1 MASPYP
7 GESVKLAVVIV
18 HYNSSA
24 DLNRCLESLVAYAP
38 AAEHRIIIVDNA
50 SQDDGLAEVHSR
62 YPDFQW
68 IFSKENLGYSKGCNL
83 GMAQVEAEYY
93 LVLNPD
99 IVIQPGALEHLLDF
113 ADRTPRAG
121 MVGPQLLNEDLTVQD
136 SCRRFYN
143 LKTLLLRRTF
153 LGKIFPN
160 SETVHLHLMGDFDH
174 RSVRPVDWV
183 LGGCILVRR
192 SAMLRTGPMDER
204 FFLYFEDV
212 DWCYRMWQAGFEV
225 VYTPD
230 ARFIH
235 RHRRDSA
242 QGKFTR
248 TFWLHLGSL
257 ISFYEK
263 WGVLV
268 WLVKKWRDPLL
279 VFLLWGLDMVGLPT
293 AFGVAYGLRRV
304 MGRFFSEEL
313 YPFGEYA
320 PLLWF
325 SLLLASLTFLLTGR
339 YRTVRRRGSPSLG
352 EHLQQVGGVAVLL
365 LAATYLGH
373 LDVISRAVLLMFI
386 PLLAISTALGA
397 RGVYQ
402 IMRRLEK
409 GHLSLERTLLVGQ
422 PDRLQ
427 SWIIETGKLVDQ
439 GVDVAGYVCEPPV
452 GEDGL
457 PPLADGEIP
466 WLGSPSSL
474 LEVVRRYRISQ
485 VAFWDRPV
493 NDPQTWLQ
501 VAGLRRL
508 RIRLRWN
515 LDDVWLLASGAQAE
529 DFAGGISAVQGLG
542 SGSALRSAF
551 DKGISFLFGA
561 LTSLWSWLPW
571 LYLKWVRTR
580 GDSAKIERI
589 TANDIWGNNPRLTVA
604 VGPNGQLL
612 SLPWQFGLMRG
623 LVLGRLR
630 LFGPKASLSSV
641 KFQPSRSHDLVGF
654 WKDEPGAPGLTGS
667 WAGRKASHPEY
678 EHGQLGVAKKSVSL
692 FSIIKQLW
700 CDPGGFGVIGQ
711 PNQSESSQDPALDG
725 HEVS

>member
-1 MASPYP
+1 M
-7 GESVKLAVVIV
+7 KLAVVIV

-50 SQDDGLAEVHSR
+50 SQDDGLAVVHQR
-62 YPDFQW
+62 YPNFQW

-113 ADRTPRAG
+113 ADQTPRAG
-121 MVGPQLLNEDLTVQD
+121 MVGPQLLNEDLSVQD

-143 LKTLLLRRTF
+143 LKTLLLRRTI

-160 SETVHLHLMGDFDH
+160 SKTVHLHLMGDFDH

-212 DWCYRMWQAGFEV
+212 DWCYRMWQAGYEV

-242 QGKFTR
+242 QGKLNR

-268 WLVKKWRDPLL
+268 WLVKKWREPLL
-279 VFLLWGLDMVGLPT
+279 VFLLWSLDMLGLT
-293 AFGVAYGLRRV
+293 AAFGAAYGVRGLL
-304 MGRFFSEEL
+304 GRFFTEEL
-313 YPFGEYA
+313 YPFSEYA
-320 PLLWF
+320 PLLLF
-325 SLLLASLTFLLTGR
+325 SLLLATLTFLLTGR
-339 YRTVRRRGSPSLG
+339 YRTVRHREAPSIG
-352 EHLQQVGGVAVLL
+352 EHLQQVAGVAVLL

-373 LDVISRAVLLMFI
+373 LDVISRAVLLIFI
-386 PLLAISTALGA
+386 PLLAVSTSLGA
-397 RGVYQ
+397 RSVHR

-409 GHLSLERTLLVGQ
+409 GHLSLERTLLVGS
-422 PDRLQ
+422 PRRLQ
-427 SWIIETGKLVDQ
+427 SWLNEAGKLVDQ
-439 GVDVAGYVCEPPV
+439 GVDVAGYVWQPET

-457 PPLADGEIP
+457 PPLAGGDIP
-466 WLGSPSSL
+466 WLGSPDSL

-485 VAFWDRPV
+485 VAFWNRPA
-493 NDPQTWLQ
+493 DESQSWLQ
-501 VAGLRRL
+501 MAGLRRL

-515 LDDVWLLASGAQAE
+515 LEDVWLLASGARSE
-529 DFAGGISAVQGLG
+529 DFAGGLSAVQSPG
-542 SGSALRSAF
+542 SGSALRS
-551 DKGISFLFGA
+551 GIAKAGSFVFGFLMVL
-561 LTSLWSWLPW
+561 LTWLPW
-571 LYLKWVRTR
+571 LILKWVRTR
-580 GDSAKIERI
+580 GDSARLVAV
-589 TANDIWGNNPRLTVA
+589 TAHDLWGHNPQLTVA
-604 VGPNGQLL
+604 VGSSGELL
-612 SLPWQFGLMRG
+612 SLPWQFGLMCSLMRG
-623 LVLGRLR
+623 KVRLSGSR
-630 LFGPKASLSSV
+630 AALSAVNFKPLDSEG
-641 KFQPSRSHDLVGF
+641 LVGF

-667 WAGRKASHPEY
+667 WAGQDSGSLNVPKQV
-678 EHGQLGVAKKSVSL
+678 GKVAKNSVSL

-700 CDPGGFGVIGQ
+700 CDPGGFGVVG
-711 PNQSESSQDPALDG
+711 NDDSSPDTQDQAPVG

>member
-1 MASPYP
+1 M
-7 GESVKLAVVIV
+7 KLAVVIV

-24 DLNRCLESLVAYAP
+24 DLDRCLESLVAYAP
-38 AAEHRIIIVDNA
+38 AADHRIIIVDNA
-50 SQDDGLAEVHSR
+50 SQDHGLADVHGR

-68 IFSKENLGYSKGCNL
+68 IFSKVNLGYSKGCNL

-99 IVIQPGALEHLLDF
+99 IVIQPGALQHLLDF

-153 LGKIFPN
+153 LGKFFPN
-160 SETVHLHLMGDFDH
+160 SETVRLHLMGDFDH
-174 RSVRPVDWV
+174 RSERPVDWV

-235 RHRRDSA
+235 RHRRQSA
-242 QGKFTR
+242 QGKFNR

-263 WGVLV
+263 WGMLV
-268 WLVKKWRDPLL
+268 WLIKKWREPLL
-279 VFLLWGLDMVGLPT
+279 VFLLWGLDMLGLT
-293 AFGVAYGLRRV
+293 AAFAVAYGLRRV
-304 MGRFFSEEL
+304 MSRFFSEDL

-320 PLLWF
+320 PLLLF

-339 YRTVRRRGSPSLG
+339 YRTDRHRQPLSIR
-352 EHLQQVGGVAVLL
+352 EHLQQVAVVAVLL

-386 PLLAISTALGA
+386 PLLAISTALGS
-397 RGVYQ
+397 RGVHR
-402 IMRRLEK
+402 IMRRLQQ
-409 GHLSLERTLLVGQ
+409 GNLSLERTLLVGD
-422 PDRLQ
+422 PRRLQ
-427 SWIIETGKLVDQ
+427 TWLIGAGELTDQ
-439 GVDVAGYVCEPPV
+439 GIDVAGYVWQPGAAE
-452 GEDGL
+452 EGL

-466 WLGSPSSL
+466 WLGSPASL

-485 VAFWDRPV
+485 VAFWDRPA
-493 NDPQTWLQ
+493 NEPDTWLQ
-501 VAGLRRL
+501 MAGLRRL
-508 RIRLRWN
+508 RIRMRWN
-515 LDDVWLLASGAQAE
+515 LEDVWLLASGARAE
-529 DFAGGISAVQGLG
+529 DFGGGLSAVQGIG
-542 SGSALRSAF
+542 GGSALRSGLARA
-551 DKGISFLFGA
+551 GAFLFGGVMA
-561 LTSLWSWLPW
+561 LWTWLPW
-571 LYLKWVRTR
+571 LYLKMVRTR
-580 GDSAKIERI
+580 GDSARLVRI
-589 TANDIWGNNPRLTVA
+589 TANDLWGNNPRLTVS
-604 VGPNGQLL
+604 VGSSGHLL
-612 SLPWQFGLMRG
+612 SLPWQFGLMLG
-623 LVLGRLR
+623 LMLGKMRLY
-630 LFGPKASLSSV
+630 GPRASLAPAR
-641 KFQPSRSHDLVGF
+641 FMPAGPHDVVGF
-654 WKDEPGAPGLTGS
+654 WKDEPSAPGLTGS
-667 WAGRKASHPEY
+667 WVNQCLSD
-678 EHGQLGVAKKSVSL
+678 LGHQSSAENVAAKGVSL
-692 FSIIKQLW
+692 FSFIKQLW

-711 PNQSESSQDPALDG
+711 TDIPKGTPDQAPGG